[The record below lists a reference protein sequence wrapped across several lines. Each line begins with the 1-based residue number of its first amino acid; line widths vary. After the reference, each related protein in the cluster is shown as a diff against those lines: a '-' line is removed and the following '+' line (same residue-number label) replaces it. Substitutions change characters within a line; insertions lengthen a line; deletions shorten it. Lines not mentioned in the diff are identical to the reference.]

1 MRATSHL
8 IRPAIAATL
17 LALCGIFLTACSE
30 ETEPVTRNEITS
42 AEVSDDRTITISAGL
57 TDAFLSEYSGNIY
70 LFELPSDRGR
80 NADLRGLEP
89 VANARAESH
98 MQFKLDLYDGV
109 RSRLFSSFLLA
120 SYDKTT
126 SQYSILTTATALSD
140 PSELAEGE
148 TLPDADRSVK
158 GLSVGTAADALELGA
173 SSALVEVSMGDLIRS
188 DWAEDAIPYLW
199 NGLTLYYNGP
209 AVAELDDTV
218 SAYTAAGIRV
228 YLRISLRDPIETTPS
243 CLYVP
248 GATGL
253 GAGNSGTCSY
263 LPNVTDSRAAELLEG
278 FFSFLSERYAAGTGA
293 PGRGLCTDWIIGGG
307 ANDAAGSAVDGVA
320 APSLDSHVIR
330 YEQLVRMAYMALRAE
345 TSSGR
350 VFLSL
355 DYHWSGRGLTGGFGA
370 QAYLNA
376 FRAEAA
382 LRGDFDWQVAAGL
395 YTGSPRVWN
404 TADAD
409 TDYLTATSF
418 SRLTDLLASDTY
430 RTADGQLRQV
440 VLTDV
445 AIPSRNDG
453 SGTIAGDFTESDQAA
468 SYAYLYTA
476 AAADARV
483 EALFYAALT
492 YDVTGA
498 DVPAAGLYT
507 LDANGVRSNRMI
519 ATVMTVMGTDG
530 AASYLTVVRQIIGAA
545 FTRLEGSLT
554 GQTAPLRSVTA
565 EGTVGQIS
573 SSGSAT
579 DLLRFDTQ
587 PDGMMGASAV
597 GGFVNTAGLGY
608 LELVDAGQTQVLHAA
623 LRGGETSGPVGMTTT
638 LPASAL
644 TGADDLL
651 LDLLMSCPSGSTGAL
666 SGQEVTILLTR
677 PAKGRVESGD
687 GDLRCSIPATLT
699 GSGWLTLKADIS
711 DFTDLL
717 DPGDEV
723 LLSVLLQSDPEASY
737 DLYLLGVHLT
747 GVTNDSTSAVLIV
760 VLVGILVL
768 VLAGMVVFLI
778 LRRRHL
784 KKA

>member
-8 IRPAIAATL
+8 IKLAIATTIL
-17 LALCGIFLTACSE
+17 SLCSIFLTACSE

-42 AEVSDDRTITISAGL
+42 AKVSDDRTITISAGL

-70 LFELPSDRGR
+70 LFELPSEQGR

-89 VANARAESH
+89 VAIARAESH

-126 SQYSILTTATALSD
+126 SQYSILTTATAMSD

-173 SSALVEVSMGDLIRS
+173 SSALVEVSMGDIIRS
-188 DWAEDAIPYLW
+188 GWAEDAIPYLW

-218 SAYTAAGIRV
+218 SSYTAAGIRV
-228 YLRISLRDPIETTPS
+228 YLRISLRDPIETTPT

-253 GAGNSGTCSY
+253 GEGNSGSCSY
-263 LPNVTDSRAAELLEG
+263 LPNVTDSQAATLLEG
-278 FFSFLSERYAAGTGA
+278 FFSFLSERYAAGTNA
-293 PGRGLCTDWIIGGG
+293 PGRGSCTDWIIGDG

-320 APSLDSHVIR
+320 APSLDSHVSR

-345 TSSGR
+345 TPEGR

-355 DYHWSGRGLTGGFGA
+355 DHHWSGRGLTGGFGA

-395 YTGSPRVWN
+395 YTGGPRVWN
-404 TADAD
+404 VTD

-418 SRLTDLLASDTY
+418 SQLTDLLASDTY

-453 SGTIAGDFTESDQAA
+453 SGTIVGDFAESDQAA

-476 AAADARV
+476 AEADARV
-483 EALFYAALT
+483 EVLFYAALT
-492 YDVTGA
+492 YDTTGA

-507 LDANGVRSNRMI
+507 LGANGVRSDRMI

-554 GQTAPLRSVTA
+554 GQTAPLRTVAA
-565 EGTVGQIS
+565 EGMVSQIS

-579 DLLRFDTQ
+579 DLLRFDTR
-587 PDGMMGASAV
+587 PAGEMGSSAV
-597 GGFVNTAGLGY
+597 GGFTNTAGLTY

-651 LDLLMSCPSGSTGAL
+651 MDLLVSCPSGSTGAL
-666 SGQEVTILLTR
+666 RGQEVTILLTR
-677 PAKGRVESGD
+677 PAKGTLESGD

-699 GSGWLTLKADIS
+699 GGGWLTLKADIS

-737 DLYLLGVHLT
+737 DFYLLGVHLT
-747 GVTNDSTSAVLIV
+747 GVTNSSSSAVLIV
-760 VLVGILVL
+760 VLVCIVVL
-768 VLAGMVVFLI
+768 VLAGIVVFLI

-784 KKA
+784 KKV